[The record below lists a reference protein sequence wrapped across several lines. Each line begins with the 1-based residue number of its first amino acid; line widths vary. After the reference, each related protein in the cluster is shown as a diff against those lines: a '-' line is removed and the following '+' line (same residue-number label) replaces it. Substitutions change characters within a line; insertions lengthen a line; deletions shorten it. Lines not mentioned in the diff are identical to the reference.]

1 MSEGAE
7 GTGETGATGETG
19 DAGESPDAASVTRQ
33 DRIEFVRVR
42 VGTEP
47 CALELGRVERVVTDA
62 EITRVPRS
70 SPAIVG
76 VTAVASDIAPVVSGR
91 VLLGL
96 ASGAAEGTPTLL
108 VLDRGGDARA
118 ACLLV
123 DEVVGIETHHVDRVA
138 PADGG
143 ADWRPD
149 VDRRWCRAVVSP
161 EGDDRPVCVL
171 DLRAV
176 MEAAAERS
184 YTP

>member
-1 MSEGAE
+1 MSGEAE
-7 GTGETGATGETG
+7 GTEETGES
-19 DAGESPDAASVTRQ
+19 GESADAASVTRR

-42 VGTEP
+42 VGADP
-47 CALELGRVERVVTDA
+47 CVLELGRVERVMADA

-70 SPAIVG
+70 SPAIAG

-91 VLLGL
+91 VLLGH
-96 ASGAAEGTPTLL
+96 ASESAGEASTLL

-118 ACLLV
+118 TCLLV

-138 PADGG
+138 PAGG
-143 ADWRPD
+143 SADWRPE

-161 EGDDRPVCVL
+161 EGDDRPVGVL

-176 MEAAAERS
+176 LEAAADRS
-184 YTP
+184 